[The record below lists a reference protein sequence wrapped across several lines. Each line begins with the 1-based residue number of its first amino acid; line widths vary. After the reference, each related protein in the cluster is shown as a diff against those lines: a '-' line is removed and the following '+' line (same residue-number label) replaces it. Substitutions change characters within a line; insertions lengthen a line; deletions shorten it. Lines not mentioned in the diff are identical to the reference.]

1 MDNGRVG
8 PRGGLVTRPRWSH
21 DEGSPE
27 SGGLALNFNPSAD
40 ERNWAVAAHLSA
52 LAGLVVTG
60 LGIVLGPL
68 VVWFLKKDQMPF
80 VDDQAK
86 EALNF
91 QITVFIAGAICTALI
106 FVLIG
111 IPLLVG
117 LAIFD
122 LICIIMAAVKTA
134 NGETYRYPVNLR
146 LIK

>member
-1 MDNGRVG
+1 M
-8 PRGGLVTRPRWSH
+8 
-21 DEGSPE
+21 
-27 SGGLALNFNPSAD
+27 NFNPSAD